1 VADFRAVYSVGNAI
15 AKFLNDHYPPQELKG
30 QTLFDCNF
38 RLISSHD
45 IASEDAQNL
54 DKVVSVFLHR
64 VTRNEQVRTASRA
77 PDRADAQPL
86 LFLDLHYLITYWGSS
101 AEAEQVILTW
111 VMQQL
116 ESNPVLD
123 SSTLSGADGS
133 ISESVQLV
141 PTNLS
146 LEDILRIWD
155 ALGPKYRL
163 SISYIARYARVD
175 RIVPA
180 AGPVVAT
187 RFKVED
193 QVGQ

>member
-1 VADFRAVYSVGNAI
+1 MANFRAVYAVGSAI
-15 AKFLNDHYPPQELKG
+15 ASYLGDHYPPPELKG
-30 QTLFDCNF
+30 QPLFDCNF

-45 IASEDAQNL
+45 VASEDTQTL

-64 VTRNEQVRTASRA
+64 ITRNEQVRTPSRV
-77 PDRADAQPL
+77 PERPDAQPV

-101 AEAEQVILTW
+101 AEAEQVILSW

-116 ESNPVLD
+116 ETNPVLD
-123 SSTLSGADGS
+123 SSTLTGAEWS
-133 ISESVQLV
+133 TSESVQLV

-163 SISYIARYARVD
+163 SVSYIARYARVD
-175 RIVPA
+175 RVTPA

-187 RFKVED
+187 RFRVRDGVE
-193 QVGQ
+193 Q

>member
-1 VADFRAVYSVGNAI
+1 VANYRAVYSVGNAI
-15 AKFLNDHYPPQELKG
+15 ATFLSEHYPPPELKD
-30 QTLFDCNF
+30 QPQFDCHF
-38 RLISSHD
+38 RLISSHEV
-45 IASEDAQNL
+45 ASEDTQTL

-64 VTRNEQVRTASRA
+64 ITRNEQVRTPSRLTE
-77 PDRADAQPL
+77 RADAQPV

-101 AEAEQVILTW
+101 AEAEQVILAW

-116 ESNPVLD
+116 ESNPTLD
-123 SSTLSGADGS
+123 GSTLSAANWS
-133 ISESVQLV
+133 TAETVQLV

-163 SISYIARYARVD
+163 SVSYIARYARID
-175 RIVPA
+175 RAVAP

-187 RFKVED
+187 RFTLNDEVE
-193 QVGQ
+193 Q

>member
-1 VADFRAVYSVGNAI
+1 VADYRAVYSVGSAI
-15 AKFLNDHYPPQELKG
+15 ASFLGDHYPPPELKN
-30 QTLFDCNF
+30 QPLFDCNF

-45 IASEDAQNL
+45 IASEDTQAL

-64 VTRNEQVRTASRA
+64 VTRNEQVRSPNRVT
-77 PDRADAQPL
+77 DRRDVQPS

-101 AEAEQVILTW
+101 AEAEQVVLSW
-111 VMQQL
+111 VMEQL

-123 SSTLSGADGS
+123 TSTLSGADWS
-133 ISESVQLV
+133 TSETVQLV

-163 SISYIARYARVD
+163 SISYIARFVRVD
-175 RIVPA
+175 RLMVSG
-180 AGPVVAT
+180 GPVVAT
-187 RFKVED
+187 RFRLQDEVEP
-193 QVGQ
+193 

>member
-1 VADFRAVYSVGNAI
+1 MASYRAVYSVGNGI
-15 AKFLNDHYPPQELKG
+15 AKFLSDHYPPPELKG
-30 QTLFDCNF
+30 QPLFDCSF

-45 IASEDAQNL
+45 VATEDANAL
-54 DKVVSVFLHR
+54 DKVVSIFLHR
-64 VTRNEQVRTASRA
+64 ITRNEQLRSPSRIV
-77 PDRADAQPL
+77 DRPDAQPI

-101 AEAEQVILTW
+101 PEAEQVILSW

-123 SSTLSGADGS
+123 SSVLSGADWS
-133 ISESVQLV
+133 TSETVQLV

-163 SISYIARYARVD
+163 SVSYIARYARVD
-175 RIVPA
+175 RQMAA

-187 RFKVED
+187 RFKLTDEVP
-193 QVGQ
+193 Q